1 MMAEETNKTIQL
13 SDDVCDTIKELIEIS
28 KAFV

>member
-1 MMAEETNKTIQL
+1 MMAEEANKRIQL
-13 SDDVCDTIKELIEIS
+13 SDDVCDTIKALIEIS

>member
-1 MMAEETNKTIQL
+1 MMAEEANKRIQL
-13 SDDVCDTIKELIEIS
+13 SDDVCDTIKELIEIF

>member
-1 MMAEETNKTIQL
+1 MMAEEANKRIQL